1 MQYVCKECNLEFKS
15 LWGLSSH
22 SVQKH
27 KLKPEDLYVKYELN
41 DQKPTCACGCG
52 EVPKF
57 LGIRK
62 SLWTITQVFRESYF
76 NFQSL

>member
-1 MQYVCKECNLEFKS
+1 MQYICKECNLEFKS

-22 SVQKH
+22 NVQKH

-52 EVPKF
+52 EIPKYF
-57 LGIRK
+57 GLSPQPQAQVGGIPFK
-62 SLWTITQVFRESYF
+62 KYSI
-76 NFQSL
+76 